1 MNNAFSIEKVRNPS
15 SPSYKDTLW
24 GFLFIAQVV
33 VVIGLAF
40 SFGIAALEST
50 FPKTVT
56 IVNDNS
62 EIERS
67 TANSSTKIIGG
78 LFVLL
83 FLGMSV
89 SAVLSYG
96 IARASSKLLFV
107 SFSVTFAVTIA
118 VSISF
123 FVSRSPFI
131 GALGILFALILMAYY
146 KSIRPRLEFAAAN
159 LGVASKAVMVSP
171 TIFLLA
177 L

>member
-24 GFLFIAQVV
+24 GFLFLAQVIV
-33 VVIGLAF
+33 VVGLAF
-40 SFGIAALEST
+40 SYGITALDSS

-67 TANSSTKIIGG
+67 TQNSSTKIIGG
-78 LFVLL
+78 LFVIL
-83 FLGMSV
+83 FIGMTIST
-89 SAVLSYG
+89 VLSYG

-107 SFSVTFAVTIA
+107 SFSVTFAVTIS
-118 VSISF
+118 VSIGF
-123 FVSRSPFI
+123 FVSKSPFI

-159 LGVASKAVMVSP
+159 LSVASKAVMVSP
-171 TIFLLA
+171 TVFLLA